1 MDSEAQLQACKG
13 LANHDVLRLPMGI
26 NEPGHLSILTKKKN
40 SLMHCLIFFSTSIE
54 IKLDFP
60 ERT

>member
-26 NEPGHLSILTKKKN
+26 NEPGHLSILTKKKITDALFN
-40 SLMHCLIFFSTSIE
+40 FF
-54 IKLDFP
+54 FNQH
-60 ERT
+60 